1 MLITTLVRFAYGM
14 RSHLGD
20 PSFVDG
26 LPEYLD
32 NMVTEATAA
41 EARSK
46 ISDLH
51 TLNVSAYDPEGL
63 ESLETPGTSH
73 VVAADA
79 SGMAVSLTTTV
90 NLLFGSQLM
99 IPETGVIMNNEMN
112 DFSLPGSS
120 NAFGYVPSSANYI
133 RPGKRPLSSIS
144 PTIIET
150 ADGKLYFVIGS
161 AGGSRIITTTIQ
173 NIHHVLDRNMTSAE
187 ALAQP
192 RLHDQLSPNQ
202 VSFEWAFD
210 NSTVAYMK
218 TLGHNVTWV
227 APGLSTAQGLRLTA
241 NGTFE
246 AAGEPRQANS
256 GGFAV

>member
-1 MLITTLVRFAYGM
+1 M

-26 LPEYLD
+26 LHGYMD
-32 NMVTEATAA
+32 GMVTEATAA
-41 EARSK
+41 EIRGK
-46 ISDLH
+46 ISDLR

-73 VVAADA
+73 VATGDA
-79 SGMAVSLTTTV
+79 SGMAVSLTSTI

-99 IPETGVIMNNEMN
+99 VPETGVILNNEMN
-112 DFSLPGSS
+112 DFSIPGSS
-120 NAFGYVPSSANYI
+120 NAFGYIPSPANYI

-144 PTIIET
+144 PVIVET
-150 ADGKLYFVIGS
+150 PDGRLYFVIGA
-161 AGGSRIITTTIQ
+161 AGGSRIITATIQ

-192 RLHDQLSPNQ
+192 RIHDQLSPNQ
-202 VSFEWAFD
+202 VSFEWAYNND
-210 NSTVAYMK
+210 TVAYMEG
-218 TLGHNVTWV
+218 LGHNVTWV
-227 APGLSTAQGLRLTA
+227 APGSTSAQGLRLTP

-246 AAGEPRQANS
+246 AAGEPRQVNS